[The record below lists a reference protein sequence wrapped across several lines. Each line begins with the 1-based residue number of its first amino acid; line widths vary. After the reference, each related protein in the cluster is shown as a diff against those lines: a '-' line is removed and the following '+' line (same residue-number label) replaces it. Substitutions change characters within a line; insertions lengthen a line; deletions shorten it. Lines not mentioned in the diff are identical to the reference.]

1 MKISIR
7 ELKKQK
13 GKDVI
18 NQKELEN
25 YTPNISQTDIETI
38 ASNVIRLVRVEGE
51 SNE

>member
-18 NQKELEN
+18 NQKEFEN
-25 YTPNISQTDIETI
+25 YTPNISQTDISRSNSYI
-38 ASNVIRLVRVEGE
+38 ALRIKCKGVGT
-51 SNE
+51 